1 MKTIKL
7 KEIINNED
15 GFWNNKIVELKK
27 WNLDEIL
34 AVKIIE
40 GSTPAYGLEDAG
52 FIFEEKIDVKEL
64 FGDYLEK
71 DVHDASRISIVS
83 NTPDGIQRRPWTS
96 SKGKRN
102 LKSVKSKLEKILEKL
117 DYRNRDL
124 IIFRTFKGGY
134 PTNWDSIWVFS
145 EKLEDKNG

>member
-7 KEIINNED
+7 KEITNNED
-15 GFWNNKIVELKK
+15 GFWNNKTLELKK

-40 GSTPAYGLEDAG
+40 GATPAYGLEDAG

-83 NTPDGIQRRPWTS
+83 NTHDGIQRRPWTS